1 MTPLYYFVWF
11 GLAFLLLAS
20 LLWALRRSPSPRKTK
35 APLEEQHRSNIQYF
49 AQVQQAL
56 SAEDR
61 EYLLRKGPAGLAQSV
76 DRERRKVALDF
87 LEALDEEFSRL
98 LRLAKV
104 IATLS
109 PEVAP
114 LQEFERMRLSVVFH
128 WRLQAIRALVAFGM
142 ARPPKLA
149 AVSDIISQVSVRMES
164 AMKAL
169 GERAALAAEMASAV
183 DRSDVHLA

>member
-1 MTPLYYFVWF
+1 MMPLYYFVWF
-11 GLAFLLLAS
+11 GLAFLLLA
-20 LLWALRRSPSPRKTK
+20 LLIWALRSSPSPRKTK
-35 APLEEQHRSNIQYF
+35 ASLEEQQRSNIQYF

-61 EYLLRKGPAGLAQSV
+61 EYLLHKGPAGLAQSV

-87 LEALDEEFSRL
+87 LQALDEEFSRL

-104 IATLS
+104 IAALS

-114 LQEFERMRLSVVFH
+114 VQEFERMRLSVIFH
-128 WRLQAIRALVAFGM
+128 WKLQAIRARLAFGM
-142 ARPPKLA
+142 ARPPQLA
-149 AVSDIISQVSVRMES
+149 TVSDLVSQLSVRMES

-183 DRSDVHLA
+183 DRSDAHLA